1 MVRGTMNVTM
11 NYRQLLQPEIVI
23 KACMVALAA
32 LIPVFFVPFAW
43 ATAVQSKLLLVAL
56 VVLIATAAFSY
67 ARYLDGALRFP
78 KSILALA
85 ALALPLVYGAS
96 ALVSGAPPTSFVSGT
111 GEQDTVAVMILFY
124 VVLLLGALSYNSVRD
139 ALLAFFRALVAGSL
153 VLMLVQLAHVFFP
166 AFTLGVLGI
175 PTANVLGS
183 WHEVGIMAG
192 LGLFLAIALHGTSIT
207 TGWWRSVSYTLGVS
221 SALMLVVVNMVDVWF
236 AVGGLLIAYAAYCK
250 FLRNQPGMGRVVVV
264 SAVLGIAAV
273 CAGFA
278 ASSIYEALPERM
290 QVLQVEVRPSWQGTF
305 AIGMESIEG
314 TWSALLGSGPN
325 TFTEQWSLY
334 KPLGVNETEYWNLDF
349 SSGIGFIP
357 TTFVT
362 VGILGIIAWGLVV
375 LALAWTL
382 WRSHV
387 ARTDPM
393 PGLEP
398 ALLSSVYLMIFHVIY
413 VPTASL
419 SALTFLLLGVVAA
432 SRGAYAWPVSL
443 SYDTWRVAVRT
454 FIFATA
460 ILLILLASLATLRA
474 VTSDILVNRSAY
486 VYSRD
491 ANTERALSL
500 VKTALVVK
508 SNNDRA
514 HRAAVELGLIRLG
527 ELVASGATDAQAA
540 AALQLSLETTI
551 QHGLAAVSINS
562 GAYQNWL
569 ALAGLYRNLAGAGVQ
584 GAYENARDAYR
595 MVYEANPRNPVPLVQ
610 MAQLEV
616 ALGNDGE
623 ALQLLDQA
631 LVLKND
637 LAAAYLLR
645 SQIFASQERDEDAIR
660 DAATV
665 TQIAS
670 QDALGWYNLGA
681 ILYGAELFTDAV
693 PALES
698 AVTLQNDYANAL
710 FLLGLSYREIGRS
723 EDALRALERVAAL
736 NPSDASLAAL
746 IDEVR
751 NERDS
756 GSETTDDESGR

>member
-1 MVRGTMNVTM
+1 
-11 NYRQLLQPEIVI
+11 
-23 KACMVALAA
+23 MVALAA